1 MGQPKV
7 IFALVAAA
15 ALAVLS
21 FLAGQTVLAVGI
33 AVLGA
38 GAAVLLLREGGA
50 TVSRPR
56 RGRDDD
62 FLEADEYDDDES
74 ASGFAP
80 LAETPLS
87 TWDGG
92 STDLGEPLTSW
103 DAGAAS
109 DTPLASWDPASTDVA
124 EPLAT
129 WESEPLAT
137 WDDSTDSAAAAV
149 VDEAEE
155 IAFASSLVSS
165 PINEDVSTADEI
177 MAASEATELHLGAA
191 DNGGGDGDDSELA
204 KLLAKVQARLAAY
217 E

>member
-15 ALAVLS
+15 ALAVLA
-21 FLAGQTVLAVGI
+21 FLAGQTVLAVGVV
-33 AVLGA
+33 VLGV
-38 GAAVLLLREGGA
+38 GATVLLLREGGA

-56 RGRDDD
+56 RSRDDD

-74 ASGFAP
+74 TSGFAP
-80 LAETPLS
+80 LSETPLS

-92 STDLGEPLTSW
+92 STDVGEPLAAW
-103 DAGAAS
+103 DAGPTS
-109 DTPLASWDPASTDVA
+109 DTPLASWDGGSTEVA

-129 WESEPLAT
+129 WESEPLAA

-165 PINEDVSTADEI
+165 PINEAVSTADEI

-191 DNGGGDGDDSELA
+191 DTGEGDGDDSELA